1 LCTFEIKQIFMYA
14 IIFPILFF
22 VTFFGLIFLI
32 RNENHKGV
40 KKTIDKIL
48 HSQLKLNKIVN
59 SVKCRVFTSGARNP
73 NYRFRLA
80 DLYFFENSF
89 LIVGFIKL
97 GNFKFYKSAILL
109 SNNIELK
116 QNNPDI
122 KITTLRNINLHS
134 FNKDVFIEFGYSKFN
149 ATNVEIRLKNLTEEY
164 KSLIKFN

>member
-1 LCTFEIKQIFMYA
+1 MYA
-14 IIFPILFF
+14 IFPILFF
-22 VTFFGLIFLI
+22 AAFFGLIFLI
-32 RNENHKGV
+32 RNENHKDV
-40 KKTIDKIL
+40 KNTIDKIL
-48 HSQLKLNKIVN
+48 HSQLKLNGTID
-59 SVKCRVFTSGARNP
+59 SVKCKVFTSGARNP

-109 SNNIELK
+109 SNNLELK

-122 KITTLRNINLHS
+122 KITALRNINLHS

-149 ATNVEIRLKNLTEEY
+149 DTNVEIRLKNLSEEQ
-164 KSLIKFN
+164 KNLIKYN